1 MVCFHIHFYVH
12 CLCLYANED
21 KMANGVFQ
29 LYFIEVAYPFYRS
42 DSHQIIDLG
51 SLDHKGHTKENS
63 TMTPCFSLERR

>member
-1 MVCFHIHFYVH
+1 
-12 CLCLYANED
+12 
-21 KMANGVFQ
+21 MANGVFQ